1 MEDKP
6 IDGLNMIPFI
16 DIMLVLL
23 TIVLTTSSFIAQGRI
38 PIRLPQAAADEE
50 PEISKPQIIE
60 IDAEGIV
67 YHDGGEVSLEAL
79 RERLSGLDKDTAFVV
94 RADKTVR
101 LQRFVDVADALR
113 QLNFTRV
120 AVRTDTSTRPRGD
133 GGREP

>member
-38 PIRLPQAAADEE
+38 PIRLPQAAPDEE
-50 PEISKPQIIE
+50 PDMAMVQIIE
-60 IDAEGIV
+60 IDSQGNV
-67 YHDGGEVSLEAL
+67 FHDGGEVSVEAL
-79 RERLSGLDKDTAFVV
+79 KGRLSGLGKDTAFVI
-94 RADKTVR
+94 RADKAVR

-120 AVRTDTSTRPRGD
+120 AVRTDTLARPKGD
-133 GGREP
+133 DEP